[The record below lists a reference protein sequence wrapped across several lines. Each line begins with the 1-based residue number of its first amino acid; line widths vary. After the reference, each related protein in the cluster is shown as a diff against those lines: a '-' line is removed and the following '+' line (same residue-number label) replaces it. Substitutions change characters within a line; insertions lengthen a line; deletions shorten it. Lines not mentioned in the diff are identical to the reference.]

1 MQKEY
6 CTLKSSGS
14 YFGPQ
19 KLYHSLNARDI
30 NDISVYKIRQW
41 LNSQDDHSLQK
52 PTRHPYKR
60 VRVVI
65 SGVDNQWDANLA
77 DMSSLSKYNKGV
89 TLLLVVID
97 IFFLDFYGS
106 NRKKKSLKKL
116 GKDLKRLYR
125 KVVNIKKQLRT
136 DKGWEF
142 SNRLLQ
148 EFFFSL
154 KT

>member
-1 MQKEY
+1 M
-6 CTLKSSGS
+6 
-14 YFGPQ
+14 
-19 KLYHSLNARDI
+19 
-30 NDISVYKIRQW
+30 
-41 LNSQDDHSLQK
+41 NSQDDYSLQK

-60 VRVVI
+60 ARVVI

-136 DKGWEF
+136 DKG
-142 SNRLLQ
+142 
-148 EFFFSL
+148 
-154 KT
+154 

>member
-1 MQKEY
+1 MTSAFTNSDNGWTVKMI
-6 CTLKSSGS
+6 T
-14 YFGPQ
+14 
-19 KLYHSLNARDI
+19 
-30 NDISVYKIRQW
+30 VYK
-41 LNSQDDHSLQK
+41 K

-106 NRKKKSLKKL
+106 NRKKKIAKEVVK
-116 GKDLKRLYR
+116 GFKEIIQKGR
-125 KVVNIKKQLRT
+125 KYKKQLRT

>member
-14 YFGPQ
+14 HFGPQ

-125 KVVNIKKQLRT
+125 KVVNIKNNLEQIKDENFQT
-136 DKGWEF
+136 DCYK
-142 SNRLLQ
+142 S
-148 EFFFSL
+148 FFL
-154 KT
+154 V